1 MSRIGKLPITVP
13 DNIKVVIDNNKISIS
28 NEKSKK
34 IYQFNKGINVEF
46 KNKEIKLTALDKNSD
61 EISMII
67 GMDRSNIKNII
78 NGLQSPYKI
87 TLEINGVGYKA
98 SVEKNLLYL
107 TLGYSHEICYSLPV
121 GINATFE
128 KPNLINIIGDDKI
141 LVGQVASEIINY
153 RKPEPYKGK
162 GIKVLGKQILR
173 KEGKKK

>member
-61 EISMII
+61 DISMII

-107 TLGYSHEICYSLPV
+107 S
-121 GINATFE
+121 
-128 KPNLINIIGDDKI
+128 
-141 LVGQVASEIINY
+141 
-153 RKPEPYKGK
+153 
-162 GIKVLGKQILR
+162 
-173 KEGKKK
+173 